1 MLENSTIPIIRSK
14 LHQPDSPLDID
25 CQGRTLTATSNQKYW
40 GDPMKKMFL
49 LLGVMALPIMAG
61 AQTQSLGST
70 MDVYVFPAEGQDSS
84 QQSKDE
90 AACYEWAV
98 GNTGTDPFDL
108 AKQEQAD
115 EQQAQA
121 DQQAAQQAGQ
131 GSGARGAV
139 RGAAAGAL
147 IGEITNDDA
156 SEGAAWGAAAG
167 AVRGR
172 RQGKQAQQQAQQQA
186 AAQAENREEAT
197 EEQLTNFKNAFSV
210 CLEAKEYMVKY

>member
-1 MLENSTIPIIRSK
+1 
-14 LHQPDSPLDID
+14 
-25 CQGRTLTATSNQKYW
+25 
-40 GDPMKKMFL
+40 MKKILIILAMITMPL
-49 LLGVMALPIMAG
+49 ALH
-61 AQTQSLGST
+61 AQSQSLGST
-70 MDVYVFPAEGQDSS
+70 MDVYVFPAEGQDTS

-98 GNTGTDPFDL
+98 GNTGTDPFEL
-108 AKQEQAD
+108 AKQEQSD
-115 EQQAQA
+115 QQQAQA
-121 DQQAAQQAGQ
+121 DQQAAEQAGQ

-147 IGEITNDDA
+147 IGEIANDDA

-172 RQGKQAQQQAQQQA
+172 RQGKQSQQQAKQQA
-186 AAQAENREEAT
+186 EAQAEQKEGAT
-197 EEQLTNFKNAFSV
+197 EEQLANFKNAFSV

>member
-1 MLENSTIPIIRSK
+1 M
-14 LHQPDSPLDID
+14 Q
-25 CQGRTLTATSNQKYW
+25 
-40 GDPMKKMFL
+40 KMFFIL
-49 LLGVMALPIMAG
+49 AAIMMPLASH
-61 AQTQSLGST
+61 AQSQSLGST
-70 MDVYVFPAEGQDSS
+70 MEVYVFPAEGQDTS

-98 GNTGTDPFDL
+98 GNTGTDPFEL
-108 AKQEQAD
+108 AEQEQSD
-115 EQQAQA
+115 QQQAQA

-131 GSGARGAV
+131 GSGARGAL

-147 IGEITNDDA
+147 IGEIANDDA

-172 RQGKQAQQQAQQQA
+172 RQGRQAQEQAQQQA
-186 AAQAENREEAT
+186 AAQAEQREGAT
-197 EEQLTNFKNAFSV
+197 EQQLANFKNAFSV